1 MESFA
6 ETEKKQKECE
16 KLLQSAGFS
25 MPDPGTGKEMGTH
38 RAAKSRRPAGGVVV
52 GDCPTGPGG
61 VAVCVS
67 MPRQGR
73 GKGKKKE
80 KKKRSCPGSN
90 AILCHRCAA
99 GRRPWPGRGIAAEVA
114 TAVAPR
120 GLRRRHTGGRM
131 CLGGLA
137 RAAASCLARGSYS

>member
-73 GKGKKKE
+73 GKGKKK
-80 KKKRSCPGSN
+80 KRKRE
-90 AILCHRCAA
+90 A
-99 GRRPWPGRGIAAEVA
+99 
-114 TAVAPR
+114 
-120 GLRRRHTGGRM
+120 
-131 CLGGLA
+131 A
-137 RAAASCLARGSYS
+137 RAAMRYCATAAPPGAGLGLGVESQQKWPPRWHPAASGVGTREDACVSAA